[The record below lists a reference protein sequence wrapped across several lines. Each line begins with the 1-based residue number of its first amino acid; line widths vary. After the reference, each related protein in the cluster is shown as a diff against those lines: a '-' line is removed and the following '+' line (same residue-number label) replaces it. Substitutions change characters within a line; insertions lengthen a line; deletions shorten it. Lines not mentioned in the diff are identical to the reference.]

1 MPRVCSP
8 PISELNRLRTPLTP
22 GERRVFDWLDA
33 ELHPGWAIYIQ
44 PHLNG
49 LRPDFVLLHPEGGI
63 IILEVKDWNLNSGNY
78 RTRADSSGRV
88 RLEFHSDDGWKP
100 KHADDPVNRLVA
112 YRDQVESCCSDL
124 DRRFARRVIAC
135 AVVMTNASRRVALTL
150 LSPLLEAQFPH
161 LDRYPMNCT
170 VLGSEDLA
178 AGTLSSALRPALRTK
193 ETGMNEAVA
202 SQLRHWLI
210 EPEYSAEQREQIRL
224 SADQKRLVQDPRS
237 GGWRRVRGPAG
248 AGKSLVLACR
258 AAELLGRGKEVLVVT
273 FNLTLLNYLKD
284 LAVRWPLPPG
294 KQARKQI
301 IWLNFHSWC
310 RRVCQ
315 LAGRGADYRALWK
328 GRGDDTGTPNPAEVG
343 DADNQ
348 RILDEGL
355 ANLVAQVLDGDP
367 EEVSRFDAILIDEGQ
382 DFRVSWLRVLG
393 RCLQPGGELLLMA
406 DKTQDI
412 YRRSRLLTEPAME
425 KTGFRGAWA
434 HLQISYRMPA
444 KLSLLLREFA
454 ERFLPRETRD
464 PPVPVPLQTDFDQS
478 LEPCFLR
485 WIQTDPEDALP
496 QTLAEV
502 ERLSRHRDREELP
515 MTDLTLLAVDQRS
528 GLTLSESL
536 ESKGLRVHH
545 TFAPGDRAAARRR
558 KLGFYKGTAEIKA
571 TTVHSFKGLEAR
583 ALVICFNPAE
593 SHAMR
598 TGTLALFYAA
608 MSRLKR
614 TERGAHLSVV
624 CSVPELASYGAAWP
638 EGD

>member
-8 PISELNRLRTPLTP
+8 PISELDRLRSPLTP

-63 IILEVKDWNLNSGNY
+63 IILEVKDWNLASGNY

-88 RLEFHSDDGWKP
+88 RLEFHSDAGWKS

-112 YRDQVESCCSDL
+112 YRDQVACCCEDL
-124 DRRFARRVIAC
+124 EGRFARRVIAC
-135 AVVMTNASRRVALTL
+135 AVVMTNASRRAALTL
-150 LSPLLEAQFPH
+150 FGPLLEAQFPQ
-161 LDRYPMNCT
+161 LDRYPMNCS
-170 VLGSEDLA
+170 VLGTEDLS

-193 ETGMNEAVA
+193 ETGMSEAIA

-210 EPEYSAEQREQIRL
+210 EPEFSAEQREPVRL
-224 SADQKRLVQDPRS
+224 SADQKRLVLDSRP
-237 GGWRRVRGPAG
+237 GAWRRVRGPAG

-258 AAELLGRGKEVLVVT
+258 AAEMLGRGKEVLVVT

-315 LAGRGADYRALWK
+315 LAGRGADYRALMS
-328 GRGDDTGTPNPAEVG
+328 GRGDGTGTLTTADVR

-355 ANLVAQVLDGDP
+355 ANLVAQVLDGEP

-393 RCLQPGGELLLMA
+393 RCVQPGGEMLLMA

-412 YRRSRLLTEPAME
+412 YKRSRLLTEPVME

-434 HLQISYRMPA
+434 QLRISYRMPA
-444 KLSLLLREFA
+444 KLSHLLRDFA
-454 ERFLPRETRD
+454 ERFLPLETRD
-464 PPVPVPLQTDFDQS
+464 PPVPVPLQTDFDQR

-485 WIQTDPEDALP
+485 WIQTEPEDAI
-496 QTLAEV
+496 QRTLEEV

-515 MTDLTLLAVDQRS
+515 ITDLTLLAVDLQS
-528 GLTLSESL
+528 GLALSESL
-536 ESKGLRVHH
+536 ERDGLRVHH
-545 TFAPGDRAAARRR
+545 TFAPGDKAAARRK

-598 TGTLALFYAA
+598 TGNLALFYAA

-614 TERGAHLSVV
+614 TERGAHLSVI
-624 CSVPELASYGAAWP
+624 CCVPELASYGASWP
-638 EGD
+638 ETD